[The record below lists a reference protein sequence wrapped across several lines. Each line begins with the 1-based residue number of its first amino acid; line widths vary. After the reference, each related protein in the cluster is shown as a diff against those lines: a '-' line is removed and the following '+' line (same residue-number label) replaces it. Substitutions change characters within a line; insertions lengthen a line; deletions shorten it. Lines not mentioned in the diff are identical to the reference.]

1 MKASEIL
8 KEQKEKYYKQV
19 DKSIIVNNLSLIDG
33 DIKVKYNFGM
43 LLSNRGDSATV
54 HFWNGEYYYN
64 NFSDSENN
72 YKHVKTI
79 KQLCKLFKQDI
90 ENGYSN
96 LYFDRFL
103 LYIN

>member
-1 MKASEIL
+1 MKTSEIL

-19 DKSIIVNNLSLIDG
+19 DKSIIENNLPLIDG

-54 HFWNGEYYYN
+54 HFWKGEYYYN
-64 NFSDSENN
+64 NFSGSENN

-96 LYFDRFL
+96 LFFDRFL

>member
-8 KEQKEKYYKQV
+8 KSENEKYYKQV
-19 DKSIIVNNLSLIDG
+19 DKTIIENNISLIDG

-54 HFWNGEYYYN
+54 HYWKGEYYYN
-64 NFSDSENN
+64 NFSYSVNN

-79 KQLCKLFKQDI
+79 KQLCNLFKQDI

-96 LYFDRFL
+96 FHFNRFL